1 MKLPIVVQVNSGKK
15 QAFVAGFWKGL
26 GAPAV
31 LFGDQVSDPDICD
44 FKPRPLPKRN
54 KGTASDDWKVVGA
67 DLRNAIE
74 AQ

>member
-1 MKLPIVVQVNSGKK
+1 MKLPIVVQVSRGKRH
-15 QAFVAGFWKGL
+15 AFVAGFWKGL

-31 LFGDQVSDPDICD
+31 LFGDQMSDPEISD
-44 FKPRPLPKRN
+44 FKPKPLPKRH
-54 KGTASDDWKVVGA
+54 KGNSSDDWKVVGA